1 LKIIISALRGIYKE
15 DDTQLV
21 CIGAREEKD
30 DFFGMPIKFIEWS
43 EEIEVKQIQNFDVG
57 ITPVLDEPWERGK
70 CVFKL
75 IQYMACGL
83 PVVGSPVG
91 ANIKIIKHGINGYQ
105 AKNIDEWIWALRR
118 LKDDHKLRKKTGKA
132 GREIVEKEHCLQVTA
147 PRLRDLIFSVVKG
160 EREKE

>member
-1 LKIIISALRGIYKE
+1 
-15 DDTQLV
+15 
-21 CIGAREEKD
+21 
-30 DFFGMPIKFIEWS
+30 
-43 EEIEVKQIQNFDVG
+43 
-57 ITPVLDEPWERGK
+57 
-70 CVFKL
+70 
-75 IQYMACGL
+75 MACGL

-118 LKDDHKLRKKTGKA
+118 LKDDHKLSKKTGKA
-132 GREIVEKEHCLQVTA
+132 GREIVEKEYCLKVTA